1 MLSGQISTG
10 NTGDEGAGFRVNE
23 GYHPSKMSWKPCQHS
38 EVDFSSPEITL
49 KQKIRLWE
57 EFKAKTLMPDE
68 VSKSAFGVA
77 SLKELSDK
85 SDISPDAKAQ
95 QHWRTK
101 YDIYVE
107 RIKLLKD
114 EAADDEYTLN
124 PDSEIDFQQ
133 FILSAPEVRKGN
145 LVLMDNGNLRAI
157 WKDKQGTH
165 LGLQFLG
172 GGMVQYV
179 IFKQRE
185 QGYQISRVAGRD
197 TLEGLKPQIDTFG
210 LHSLLYE

>member
-1 MLSGQISTG
+1 MLPGQISTG
-10 NTGDEGAGFRVNE
+10 HTGDEGAGFRVNE
-23 GYHPSKMSWKPCQHS
+23 GYHPSKMSWEPRQHS

-57 EFKAKTLMPDE
+57 EFKAKTLMAAE
-68 VSKSAFGVA
+68 TSKSAFGVA
-77 SLKELSDK
+77 GFKELSDK
-85 SDISPDAKAQ
+85 SEPNPDAKAQ
-95 QHWRTK
+95 HWQTK
-101 YDIYVE
+101 YDIYAE

-114 EAADDEYTLN
+114 EASDDEYTLN

-185 QGYQISRVAGRD
+185 QGHQVSRVAGRD